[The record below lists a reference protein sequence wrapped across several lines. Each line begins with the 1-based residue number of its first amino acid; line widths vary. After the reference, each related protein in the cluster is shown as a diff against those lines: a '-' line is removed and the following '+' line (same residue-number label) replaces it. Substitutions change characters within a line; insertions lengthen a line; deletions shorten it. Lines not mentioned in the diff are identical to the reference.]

1 MYTVKYLFSGENLQN
16 KAINLVELKNKFPS
30 IIEKI
35 QINEHFFFQIK
46 GKIPTLSR
54 NKQNMT
60 LES

>member
-35 QINEHFFFQIK
+35 QINEHFFFFKLKEKYQHFPETN
-46 GKIPTLSR
+46 KI
-54 NKQNMT
+54 
-60 LES
+60 

>member
-35 QINEHFFFQIK
+35 QINEHFFF
-46 GKIPTLSR
+46 S
-54 NKQNMT
+54 N
-60 LES
+60 